1 MIRIACLLVMMTA
14 GMVHAQEG
22 ARPDPR
28 GGAGLDAGPEAR
40 PDARVAARDAA
51 QRLDAAARQMDA
63 AKSARDRVKA
73 LSETVHAYEDG
84 LEAMRDG
91 LRRATVREQSISNE
105 LKAREAEISR
115 LLGVLQSIGATP
127 APASLLHPGG
137 PVGTA
142 RAGMVLA
149 DITPGLNGEAAALR
163 AQLEEVR
170 TLRLLQKSATETLQK
185 GLIGAQEAR
194 SALSQAISDR
204 TDLPRRFTTDPVRTA
219 ILIASTETLEGF
231 ASGLSDI
238 TSAQSGAPLPDISH
252 RKGTLP
258 LPVQGQIL
266 RRAGEADAAGV
277 KRPGIVMATRPR
289 ALVNTPVSATIRY
302 RGPLL
307 DYGNVMILEP
317 QTGLL
322 LVLAGL
328 DVVYGSAGEVLP
340 AGAPVGL
347 MAGEDALS
355 GDILQET
362 AAGIGIGSGNR
373 RSETLYIEIR
383 QDNTPVDPELWFKT
397 DKDD

>member
-1 MIRIACLLVMMTA
+1 MIRIACLIVMMTA
-14 GMVHAQEG
+14 GMLRAE
-22 ARPDPR
+22 AD
-28 GGAGLDAGPEAR
+28 AR

-51 QRLDAAARQMDA
+51 QRLDAAARQMDKA
-63 AKSARDRVKA
+63 TTAKDRVKA

-84 LEAMRDG
+84 LDAMRDG
-91 LRRATVREQSISNE
+91 LRRATVQEQRISRE
-105 LKAREAEISR
+105 LKAREIEISR
-115 LLGVLQSIGATP
+115 LLGVLQSIGAAP
-127 APASLLHPGG
+127 APATLLHPDG

-149 DITPGLNGEAAALR
+149 DIMPGVNSEAASLR
-163 AQLEEVR
+163 AQFEEVT

-185 GLIGAQEAR
+185 GLVGAQEAR
-194 SALSQAISDR
+194 TALSQAVADR
-204 TDLPRRFTTDPVRTA
+204 TDLPRRFTADPVRTA

-231 ASGLSDI
+231 ASGLSQI
-238 TSAQSGAPLPDISH
+238 TDAEGGAPLPDISH
-252 RKGTLP
+252 RQGTLPLP
-258 LPVQGQIL
+258 LPVQGQVL
-266 RRAGEADAAGV
+266 RRAGEADAAGIQ
-277 KRPGIVMATRPR
+277 RPGIVMATRPQ
-289 ALVNTPVSATIRY
+289 ALVTTPTAATIRY

-328 DVVYGSAGEVLP
+328 DVVYGHAGEVLP

-347 MAGEDALS
+347 MAGDPALS
-355 GDILQET
+355 GEILQET
-362 AAGIGIGSGNR
+362 PAGMGIGSGNR

-383 QDNTPVDPELWFKT
+383 QDNTPVDPELWFET